1 MSRTNQALVRI
12 ITTVVA
18 GVPIVVCTV
27 AGSIFFLIL
36 MITLTMLSINEYY
49 FMIAKRVKNYSL
61 GVIVNSMAVI
71 MVSSAFFAEINS
83 AWRRGY
89 FAVVAL
95 IFVGYWLWELSK
107 KKLQFVD
114 NELMLAIRALFYIGF
129 SYSFLILIR
138 ESDPVRGFVWMF
150 FLISSIWINDG
161 MAYLLGIK
169 FGKHR
174 LNPAVSPKKS
184 VEGAVAGL
192 LSCLI
197 WSLFLGNVLGIPVIH
212 SIVLG
217 ILISVLAQAGDL
229 TESLL
234 KREMKV
240 KDSGG
245 LLPGHGGVLDRMDS
259 FILTAPII
267 YYYTLFFKLL

>member
-18 GVPIVVCTV
+18 GVPLIICTM

-49 FMIAKRVKNYSL
+49 FMIENRVKNYSL
-61 GVIVNSMAVI
+61 GVIVNSLAVF

-83 AWRRGY
+83 AWRRSY
-89 FAVVAL
+89 FAFMAL
-95 IFVGYWLWELSK
+95 TFVGYWLWELFK
-107 KKLQFVD
+107 KKLHFID
-114 NELMLAIRALFYIGF
+114 NELMLAFRALFYIGF

-161 MAYLLGIK
+161 MAYLLGMK

-174 LNPAVSPKKS
+174 LNPSVSPKKS
-184 VEGAVAGL
+184 VEGALAGL
-192 LSCLI
+192 ISCLV

-212 SIVLG
+212 SVVLG
-217 ILISVLAQAGDL
+217 VLISVLAQAGDL